1 MNIVPVT
8 VKFEVLDLHP
18 GRGHKRECVFEETL
32 QLEAH
37 EGNFAILPG
46 AGKHYV
52 ELMRRFNGP
61 KCKCMLGKCRYEVR
75 YYIV

>member
-1 MNIVPVT
+1 MTVT

-18 GRGHKRECVFEETL
+18 GRGHVRQCVHEETRKY
-32 QLEAH
+32 EVH

-61 KCKCMLGKCRYEVR
+61 AGKCMLGKCRYEVR
-75 YYIV
+75 YYTI